1 MLTLLGQEPSH
12 TAGQVLTD
20 THVYWRGRW
29 HRFAGAEDNPPAG
42 DPPATPAPVPPP
54 AAGQEPATFPA
65 DYVAE
70 LRREAAKHRKAATDA
85 EAKLKAQD
93 DAKLSETE
101 RLTKRT
107 AELEAQLASANA
119 AHESALIRAAV
130 EREAHQQGAVKADV
144 VYRLVDRS
152 AITLDDSGDV
162 KGADKAV
169 KALLEAE
176 PYLKATTAGT
186 TAVPGTPRA
195 NGQAQT
201 REQLVKDKTEQL
213 RASGSYSRLG

>member
-1 MLTLLGQEPSH
+1 MFAIMGQMPSH

-42 DPPATPAPVPPP
+42 DPPTPAPAPLTPP
-54 AAGQEPATFPA
+54 AADPPTTFDA
-65 DYVAE
+65 AYVAE
-70 LRREAAKHRKAATDA
+70 LRREAAANRKKAADA
-85 EAKLKAQD
+85 EAKLKELD

-107 AELEAQLASANA
+107 AELEAELERERTGR
-119 AHESALIRAAV
+119 HDALIRAAV

-144 VYRLVDRS
+144 VYRLIDRS
-152 AITLDDSGDV
+152 AITLDESGEV

-169 KALLEAE
+169 KALLDAE
-176 PYLKATTAGT
+176 PYLKAAPAGT
-186 TAVPGTPRA
+186 TAVPGTPRQ
-195 NGQAQT
+195 NGVAPT
-201 REQLVKDKTEQL
+201 REQLINDKTEKL
-213 RASGSYSRLG
+213 KASGSYSRL